1 MSDSPPS
8 THARVSLP
16 TRIAAPSGTE
26 RPTWIRSRVFVGPQC
41 GCSREP
47 ADCTEKYA
55 EPITIV
61 FTSGPSEASSFA
73 DRGARNAPGCSEPD
87 MASVTSD
94 QRPLT
99 SAGEW

>member
-1 MSDSPPS
+1 MDPQP
-8 THARVSLP
+8 RV
-16 TRIAAPSGTE
+16 R
-26 RPTWIRSRVFVGPQC
+26 RPQC

-73 DRGARNAPGCSEPD
+73 DRGAQAPGCSEPD
-87 MASVTSD
+87 IASVTSD

-99 SAGEW
+99 SAGEVVQKLLLALREQREPLVAQRGGSRRAACA